1 MLATLVTDE
10 APDCIVRAAH
20 PTLGLELNVGFQ
32 AAFWTADI
40 AVVTEL
46 VLHLSKQNAP
56 RVHVWLRNET
66 VR

>member
-10 APDCIVRAAH
+10 ASNCIVRAAH

-40 AVVTEL
+40 AVVAEF
-46 VLHLSKQNAP
+46 VLHLAKKDTP